1 MGEVPVEVTRVELA
15 VGELAC
21 ALGEVIPAEDVLVEL
36 TTREKLIVHV
46 IVVTP
51 RVMKTLI
58 TVLNMWFYQCDR

>member
-15 VGELAC
+15 VGELAY

-36 TTREKLIVHV
+36 TTREKLTVHV

-58 TVLNMWFYQCDR
+58 TVLIMWFYQCDR